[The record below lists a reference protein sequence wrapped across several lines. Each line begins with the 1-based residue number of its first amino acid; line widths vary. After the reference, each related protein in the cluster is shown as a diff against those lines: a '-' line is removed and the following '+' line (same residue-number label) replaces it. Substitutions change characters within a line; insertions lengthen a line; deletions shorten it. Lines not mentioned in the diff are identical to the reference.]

1 MMEVQDAV
9 HGYIKLSEEE
19 KRIVDSP
26 SFQRLRRIRQL
37 GFTSLIYPSA
47 THTRFQHSLGV
58 THLTGK
64 FADSLNLKDEKR
76 KELRLAALFHDTGHG
91 PFSHVSEMMSK
102 QYGVSHEDFSCEV
115 IDRLEDLYS
124 VDRYRLHRIIRGDLE
139 IGQIVAGDIDAD
151 RMDYLV
157 RDAHATGV
165 KHGEIDVD
173 TIIRLAEIDSR
184 RLVYDEKAVT
194 SLESL
199 LASRFHMTKS
209 VYKHHAVEIAEKMV
223 QRALDNHLE
232 DNRLERVMRL
242 DDYDAHNELLESE
255 GVSHKLYERVKNRKL
270 YKRAFIYRGDQ
281 EELKHLEQRIDSP
294 EEIER
299 EIAERAGVKSHE
311 VIVDPPS
318 TPGITDFGIN
328 IKKSNGEVVNMS
340 EMSHF
345 PDMLSEAEWQ
355 TVDLKVFSPEE
366 VREEVREAASEKVNN
381 MIK

>member
-1 MMEVQDAV
+1 MEIQDAV

-26 SFQRLRRIRQL
+26 AFQRLRRIRQL

-58 THLTGK
+58 AHLTGK

-115 IDRLEDLYS
+115 IDRLEGLYS
-124 VDRYRLHRIIRGDLE
+124 IDKYRLHRIIRGDLE

-151 RMDYLV
+151 RMDYLI

-232 DNRLERVMRL
+232 DNRLERIMRL

-255 GVSHKLYERVKNRKL
+255 SVSYKIYKRVKNRKL

-281 EELKHLEQRIDSP
+281 EELKHLEQRIGSP

-311 VIVDPPS
+311 VIVDSPS
-318 TPGITDFGIN
+318 TPGITDFDIK
-328 IKKSNGEVVNMS
+328 IKKSNGEVVKMS
-340 EMSHF
+340 EISHF
-345 PDMLSEAEWQ
+345 PYMLSEAEWQ
-355 TVDLKVFSPEE
+355 TVDLKVYSPEE

>member
-1 MMEVQDAV
+1 MDIQDAV
-9 HGYIKLSEEE
+9 HGYINLSEEE
-19 KRIVDSP
+19 KKIVDSP
-26 SFQRLRRIRQL
+26 AFQRLRRIRQL

-64 FADSLNLKDEKR
+64 FADSLNLKHEKR

-124 VDRYRLHRIIRGDLE
+124 ADKYRLHRIIRGDLE

-151 RMDYLV
+151 RMDYLI

-209 VYKHHAVEIAEKMV
+209 VYKHHAVEIAEKMI

-232 DNRLERVMRL
+232 DNRLERIMRL

-299 EIAERAGVKSHE
+299 EIAERAGVRPHE

-340 EMSHF
+340 DISRF

-366 VREEVREAASEKVNN
+366 VREEVGEAASEKVNN